1 MKWMTAGRE
10 LLDLEWI
17 SGGLVISDLS
27 SCDRERMGRA
37 FQAAMDWKW
46 KRLEIEERAIVEFLR
61 APGIAVYSRNVRIQM
76 RIQGSRLREEPL
88 RE

>member
-46 KRLEIEERAIVEFLR
+46 KRLYRPVEMDSVRRFLQSSMMGSQERQR
-61 APGIAVYSRNVRIQM
+61 
-76 RIQGSRLREEPL
+76 
-88 RE
+88 